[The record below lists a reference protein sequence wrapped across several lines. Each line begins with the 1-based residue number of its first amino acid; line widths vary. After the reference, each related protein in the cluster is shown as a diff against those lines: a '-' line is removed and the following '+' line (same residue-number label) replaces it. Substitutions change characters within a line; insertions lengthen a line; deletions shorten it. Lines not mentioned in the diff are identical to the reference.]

1 MNRTLHVRRTPLRD
15 RSGMHRECGESMNDI
30 KPRHPWHRG
39 RVIDGE
45 QMGNRPYWKRAHQD
59 WRVWVVVFLMIVG
72 ITIYVLSQDFSSF
85 PRSQPHRPL
94 SGIFGREQN
103 TIHLHHQGIAANRY
117 PNIKDPVIELCGTNM
132 RRETLLLNPVMVLS
146 VRRGEYNEAVE
157 MNGRENESRVGTT
170 VKPPVSAR

>member
-1 MNRTLHVRRTPLRD
+1 
-15 RSGMHRECGESMNDI
+15 MNDI
-30 KPRHPWHRG
+30 KPRHRWHRG
-39 RVIDGE
+39 RVSDSE

-94 SGIFGREQN
+94 SGIFGKDRN
-103 TIHLHHQGIAANRY
+103 PIALHHREIVTNRY
-117 PNIKDPVIELCGTNM
+117 PKIKSMVMEPCGTNI
-132 RRETLLLNPVMVLS
+132 RGKTILLNPGVVLS
-146 VRRGEYNEAVE
+146 VRRGEYNDAME
-157 MNGRENESRVGTT
+157 MNGRENESRGGTT